1 MAEIK
6 DIRESMRRKKRA
18 KTVRRIS
25 LLVILL
31 SLAVIVFI
39 NRDSLTPDAIS
50 NWLSGSINAGGEEEG
65 FPIKLPSGDTIA
77 LDNVGG
83 NIVLT
88 NQTNLYFYSPRGREI
103 RSVQH
108 AKKNIQS
115 KINGDNVLVYSV
127 GGNVVSVET
136 QTKTA
141 ATLETD
147 NAVIT
152 GAISKNGKFVIATE
166 SDVYTS
172 ELKVYDKNA
181 NAVFKWTPSVGVIS
195 SVALSEDGSRVV
207 AATVYTQGGKI
218 MSGIYYFSTSKSEAL
233 FSYQLENE
241 IVLSLSCDKS
251 KVTVVTD
258 AQLLE
263 LSSDGEKKGSFAFE
277 EKRLIGTAQ
286 CSRGLAMVFHDVNDP
301 SLSVL
306 CVVGKE
312 GELKAQAA
320 VSGLVV
326 DIACSGDNIYLLTET
341 DLLLYDASTAV
352 RRADYSIADDGVG
365 VCANSAGVYVITAA
379 SEILRPNM

>member
-6 DIRESMRRKKRA
+6 DIRESMRKKKRA

-39 NRDSLTPDAIS
+39 NRDSLTPDSIS
-50 NWLSGSINAGGEEEG
+50 NWLSGSINAGGGEEG

-77 LDNVGG
+77 LDSAGG

-108 AKKNIQS
+108 GKKNIQS
-115 KINGDNVLVYSV
+115 KVSGDNVLVYSV
-127 GGNVVSVET
+127 GGNAVSVET

-152 GAISKNGKFVIATE
+152 GAIAKNGKFVIATE

-195 SVALSEDGSRVV
+195 SVALSEDASRVV

-241 IVLSLSCDKS
+241 LVLSLSCDRS
-251 KVTVVTD
+251 KVTGVTD

-263 LSSDGEKKGSFAFE
+263 ISSDGEKKGSFAFE
-277 EKRLIGTAQ
+277 EKRLIGAAQ
-286 CSRGLAMVFHDVNDP
+286 CSRGLAMAFRDVNDP

-312 GELKAQAA
+312 GELKAQAS
-320 VSGLVV
+320 VSSSVV

-341 DLLLYDASTAV
+341 DLLLYEASTAV
-352 RRADYSIADDGVG
+352 RRADYGIADDGVK

-379 SEILRPNM
+379 SEMLRPNI